1 MTVKDLANH
10 GRKRKQHVEEDSL
23 VASAPAWTVGDME
36 LLSDKENTDDDLSD
50 DGQIDEFP
58 GIDTGSESEGYSGN
72 DSAEGGDEEDTDAD
86 SDTSDLGIF
95 PQAKTITSVITGQ
108 PKVVYPDIEPEYD
121 SDSSTEDVSRPYPR
135 RPVPRDLTSRV
146 FRPPTA
152 SGMFQCI
159 GTMTF
164 LI

>member
-23 VASAPAWTVGDME
+23 VTSAPAWTVGDME

-72 DSAEGGDEEDTDAD
+72 DSIEEEDEEDTDD
-86 SDTSDLGIF
+86 SDTSELGIF
-95 PQAKTITSVITGQ
+95 PQARAITSVITGQ

-121 SDSSTEDVSRPYPR
+121 SDSSTEDVSRPHLC
-135 RPVPRDLTSRV
+135 RPAPRDLTSRV
-146 FRPPTA
+146 FRLLTA
-152 SGMFQCI
+152 LGMFRCI
-159 GTMTF
+159 GTTTF